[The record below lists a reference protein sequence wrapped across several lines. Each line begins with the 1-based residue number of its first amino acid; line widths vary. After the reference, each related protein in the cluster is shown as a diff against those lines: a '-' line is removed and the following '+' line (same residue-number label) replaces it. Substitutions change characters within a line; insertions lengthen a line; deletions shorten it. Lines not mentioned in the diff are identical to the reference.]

1 MLKSINPVVDQAV
14 KPSAGHSR
22 GGQPLSYNRA
32 PAPDLAPWIG
42 RLYATQVEL
51 PDTYCLKSGL
61 FNDTSFI
68 RIQLSGEWTAQTADG
83 PRAYNRAAIVFGPQR
98 KLMPV
103 TVTGSFI
110 SVGISLRP
118 GTGFALLKLDAS
130 QMLDRMAMCNDMGLD
145 GEGVLRAL
153 EAQDSAEGWLT
164 ALENRFRAVV
174 KATGGAVPDPV
185 SSAFET
191 LTFAEPQANVAEFAE
206 ELGISQRQLERIVRR
221 DFGLPPKQM
230 LRRARA
236 LDMASRLHGV
246 ADEAEGED
254 FILRY
259 FDQAQ
264 MTREFSEFFGMTP
277 RKFMQTPNPLLTLTL
292 ESRQSRRLEA
302 LERIGPDG
310 KRPWMV

>member
-1 MLKSINPVVDQAV
+1 MLKSINPVVDQTV
-14 KPSAGHSR
+14 KPHAGHSR

-51 PDTYCLKSGL
+51 PHGHCLKSGL

-103 TVTGSFI
+103 TVTGSFL

-118 GTGFALLKLDAS
+118 GTGHALLGLDAS
-130 QMLDRMAMCNDMGLD
+130 NLLDRMAMCGDMGLD
-145 GEGVLRAL
+145 GEGLMRAL
-153 EAQDSAEGWLT
+153 EMQDCAEGWMST
-164 ALENRFRAVV
+164 MEDRFREVV
-174 KATGGAVPDPV
+174 KATGGALPDPV
-185 SSAFET
+185 SSAFEA
-191 LTFAEPQANVAEFAE
+191 LTFTDPQANVADFAKAT
-206 ELGISQRQLERIVRR
+206 GVSQRQLERIVRR

-246 ADEAEGED
+246 ADEADGDD